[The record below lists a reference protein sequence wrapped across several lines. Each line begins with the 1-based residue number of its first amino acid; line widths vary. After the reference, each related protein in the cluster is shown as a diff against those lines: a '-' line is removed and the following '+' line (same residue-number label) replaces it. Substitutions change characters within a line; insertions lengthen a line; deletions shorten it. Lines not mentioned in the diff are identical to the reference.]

1 MRWAWIGL
9 AIVSTI
15 GYLWMNP
22 LIVLV
27 WSQDEEE
34 GRKES
39 VENLEGDGEVDAEDV
54 LLDTGVEDDSV
65 AGVHTV

>member
-1 MRWAWIGL
+1 M
-9 AIVSTI
+9 STI